1 MLNRRVY
8 DRQFKLEAL
17 RLWQSTGKSA
27 AEVEADLGITSG
39 MLYQWQRQYKAKGS
53 AAFPGHG
60 QLPEGDDELQR
71 LRRENEILRQERDI
85 LKKAVAIF
93 SHTSK

>member
-1 MLNRRVY
+1 MSSRRVY

-27 AEVEADLGITSG
+27 AEVEVDLGITSG

-53 AAFPGHG
+53 DAFPGHG
-60 QLPEGDDELQR
+60 QLPEGDDERQH

-93 SHTSK
+93 SQPSK